1 MSSDKK
7 TCGAK
12 TRSGEPCKRA
22 PMANGRCRLHGGL
35 STGAPLKHGR
45 RSKYLPKGLRELYN
59 ELDQDAELA
68 TLAED
73 IRTTEAMILE
83 TLAQMRDQSGASWA
97 EAKKLFEAGDA
108 AGLRALFETGQGLES
123 LEAKYERLTQQKMRL
138 IAVDSRRQAMMES
151 NLNARQANALVA
163 TLIAAIN
170 DEAEEIS
177 PHVRARIR
185 EKLVR
190 LMSAADR

>member
-1 MSSDKK
+1 
-7 TCGAK
+7 
-12 TRSGEPCKRA
+12 
-22 PMANGRCRLHGGL
+22 MANGRCRLHGGL

-45 RSKYLPKGLRELYN
+45 RSKYLPTGLRDLYDEL
-59 ELDQDAELA
+59 EKDAELA

-97 EAKKLFEAGDA
+97 EARKAFEAGDA
-108 AGLRALFETGQGLES
+108 AALKAIFARGQGLEA
-123 LEAKYERLTQQKMRL
+123 LEAKFERLTAQKARL
-138 IAVDSRRQAMMES
+138 IAVDSRRQALMES

-170 DEAEEIS
+170 DEQEEIAPS
-177 PHVRARIR
+177 VRARIR

-190 LMSAADR
+190 LMSSADR

>member
-1 MSSDKK
+1 
-7 TCGAK
+7 
-12 TRSGEPCKRA
+12 
-22 PMANGRCRLHGGL
+22 MANGRCRLHGGL

-45 RSKYLPKGLRELYN
+45 RSKFLPKGLKELY
-59 ELDQDAELA
+59 LDLDKDAELA

-97 EAKKLFEAGDA
+97 EARKLYEAGDA
-108 AGLRALFETGQGLES
+108 AGLRDLFDRGQGTEQ
-123 LEAKYERLTQQKMRL
+123 LEAKYERLTLQKSRL
-138 IAVDSRRQAMMES
+138 VAVDSRRQAMNES
-151 NLNARQANALVA
+151 NLNVRQANALVA

-170 DEAEEIS
+170 DEQEEIS

-190 LMSAADR
+190 LLSSSADR

>member
-1 MSSDKK
+1 MK

-12 TRSGEPCKRA
+12 TRSGHPCKRA

-45 RSKYLPKGLRELYN
+45 RSKFLPKGLKELY
-59 ELDQDAELA
+59 LDLDKDAELA
-68 TLAED
+68 TLTED

-97 EAKKLFEAGDA
+97 EARKLYEAGDA
-108 AGLRALFETGQGLES
+108 AGLRDLFDRGQGTEQ
-123 LEAKYERLTQQKMRL
+123 LEAKYERLTLQKSRL
-138 IAVDSRRQAMMES
+138 VAVDSRRQAMNES

-170 DEAEEIS
+170 DEQEEIS

-190 LMSAADR
+190 LLSSSADR